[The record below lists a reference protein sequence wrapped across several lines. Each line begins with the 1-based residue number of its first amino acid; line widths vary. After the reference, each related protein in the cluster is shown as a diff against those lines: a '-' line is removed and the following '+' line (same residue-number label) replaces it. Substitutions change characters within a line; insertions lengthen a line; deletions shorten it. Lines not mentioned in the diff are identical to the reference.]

1 MDMVGLPGRMS
12 RRYPHEFSGGQRQ
25 RIGIARAL
33 VVEPDLV
40 VCDEPVS
47 ALDVSIQ
54 AHVLNLLKD
63 LQRELGLTLLF
74 IAHNMAV
81 VEHISDRVAVMYL
94 GRVVEQAGKTAT
106 YADPRHPYTQALMSA
121 IPLPDPGV
129 RRQRIILRGDVPSPV
144 YIPSGCRFHR
154 RCWLYEQLG
163 QPDNCTNEDPQ
174 LRAFGADPDHIA
186 ACHYA
191 ERSSEVLESTTKE
204 RVR

>member
-1 MDMVGLPGRMS
+1 
-12 RRYPHEFSGGQRQ
+12 
-25 RIGIARAL
+25 
-33 VVEPDLV
+33 V

-54 AHVLNLLKD
+54 AQVLNLLKD

-94 GRVVEQAGKTAT
+94 GRVVEQARRETT

-121 IPLPDPGV
+121 IPMPDPNI

-144 YIPSGCRFHR
+144 NIPAGCRFNP
-154 RCWLYEQLG
+154 RCWLFEQLG
-163 QPDNCTNEDPQ
+163 RPEDCQTIDPQ
-174 LRAFGADPDHIA
+174 LHAVAGTSEHGA

-191 ERSSEVLESTTKE
+191 ERSPAELDARSKE
-204 RVR
+204 PVS